1 VLCDQLPET
10 VDHLLIR
17 CSYAQEIWFK
27 VLRRC
32 GWQRLTP
39 NHGAE
44 VIEWWLTTRKRVTM
58 SRRAAFD
65 SFQEVSWSI
74 WLQRNARVHRGAAD
88 SPTRVID
95 SIWSMV
101 ELWSKAKLVIG
112 SELLGM

>member
-1 VLCDQLPET
+1 
-10 VDHLLIR
+10 
-17 CSYAQEIWFK
+17 
-27 VLRRC
+27 
-32 GWQRLTP
+32 
-39 NHGAE
+39 
-44 VIEWWLTTRKRVTM
+44 VTM
-58 SRRAAFD
+58 SQRAALD
-65 SFQEVSWSI
+65 SLFQVVTWSI